1 MKELIKFIPIVIP
14 IGIGIGATSMRLEKV
29 ECDTRDVKEEQRLL
43 RERLFDIHNKVNE
56 IYKNICNIK

>member
-1 MKELIKFIPIVIP
+1 MKDFFKYIPIIIP

-29 ECDTRDVKEEQRLL
+29 ECDSKDIKKEQEILRD
-43 RERLFDIHNKVNE
+43 RLFDIHNKVNE